1 MCSAMLRNHLKQVLF
16 LVKLAQLLSLPMH
29 YMKYTE
35 PTPVQGEMVTWFGTV
50 LFAVTVTILSSNFQ
64 ICSSGKMWNFVFI
77 VRHLNCMFQQLIHC
91 KRSHTIVSILHDYI
105 LHSMQYHLYEIC
117 QSQLKTQFLTV
128 TSCENWGE
136 NFNFCFFF
144 FKESRIKF
152 WGMHW
157 HSKNIWRKQF
167 NPLKKNDHTSENV
180 WHITSFMYISHSK
193 YKLLFSVIQLK
204 PDFLYTAIIISQKTS
219 NISSLYTQIFEASRI
234 WDQFV
239 RGTVIL
245 NSSHTLLAQLMLL

>member
-1 MCSAMLRNHLKQVLF
+1 MAKCGILYS
-16 LVKLAQLLSLPMH
+16 LSGIW
-29 YMKYTE
+29 T
-35 PTPVQGEMVTWFGTV
+35 
-50 LFAVTVTILSSNFQ
+50 ACSSNWYQ
-64 ICSSGKMWNFVFI
+64 KKSY
-77 VRHLNCMFQQLIHC
+77 L
-91 KRSHTIVSILHDYI
+91 TIVSILHDYI
-105 LHSMQYHLYEIC
+105 LHSMQYHLFEIC
-117 QSQLKTQFLTV
+117 QSQLKTQSLTV

-167 NPLKKNDHTSENV
+167 NPLKKNDHTSESV

-245 NSSHTLLAQLMLL
+245 NLSHTLLAQLMLL